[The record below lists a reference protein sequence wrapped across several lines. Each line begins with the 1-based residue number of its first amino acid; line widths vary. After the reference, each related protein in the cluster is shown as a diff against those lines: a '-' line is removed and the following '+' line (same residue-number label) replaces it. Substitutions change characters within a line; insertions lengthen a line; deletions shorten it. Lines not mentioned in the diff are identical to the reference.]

1 MSKTLTEVR
10 QAIDLIDSQLIDLL
24 SERQKLVEQ
33 AGKLKP
39 LNDAQAVAAPE
50 RVTQVIAA
58 RRQQASAAGLSPD
71 VAEAIWQAMIS
82 AFISLETEINR
93 QPSSE
98 IPSSVD

>member
-50 RVTQVIAA
+50 RVAQVIAA

-82 AFISLETEINR
+82 AFICLETEINR
-93 QPSSE
+93 QPSSG

>member
-50 RVTQVIAA
+50 RVAQVIAA
-58 RRQQASAAGLSPD
+58 RRQQASAAGLSLD

-82 AFISLETEINR
+82 AFIRLETEINR
-93 QPSSE
+93 QPSSG

>member
-50 RVTQVIAA
+50 RVAQVIAA
-58 RRQQASAAGLSPD
+58 RRQQASAAVLSPD

>member
-50 RVTQVIAA
+50 RVAQVIAA

-82 AFISLETEINR
+82 AFIRLETEANR